1 MRENRKEEIMSE
13 KIEHTGRDE
22 ERRRLLLVA
31 VLLIVVQVIIVC
43 VAYPLVPAQM
53 PLHWNALGQVNGYGS
68 KLEALCFPPVMS
80 LFVLLLVRGLLA
92 LGPYPGQENKRV
104 ATQFTDYVITAVIV
118 LMLLIQLSIIA
129 ISLHVPID
137 IISII
142 SIAISLLLIGIGNY
156 MGKLRRNFY
165 AGIRTPWTIS
175 DDTVWERTHRLGGWL
190 FVAAGVIGL
199 ITAFIP
205 SAPIKLAGLLAPILL
220 AGVISVVYSYIE
232 YQKLHAKSF

>member
-1 MRENRKEEIMSE
+1 MSE

-22 ERRRLLLVA
+22 EHHRLLLVA
-31 VLLIVVQVIIVC
+31 ILLIVVQVIIIC
-43 VAYPLVPAQM
+43 VAYPFVPAQM
-53 PLHWNALGQVNGYGS
+53 PLSWNTLGQVSDYGP
-68 KLEALCFPPVMS
+68 KLEALCFPPAMS
-80 LFVLLLVRGLLA
+80 LFVLLLVRGLTA

-104 ATQFTDYVITAVIV
+104 AIQFTNYIITAVIV

-137 IISII
+137 IISVT
-142 SIAISLLLIGIGNY
+142 SIAISLILIGMGNY

-165 AGIRTPWTIS
+165 IGIKTPWTIS
-175 DDTVWERTHRLGGWL
+175 DDTIWERTHRLGGWL
-190 FVAAGVIGL
+190 VVAAGVIGL

-205 SAPIKLAGLLAPILL
+205 SAPIKLAGLLIPLLL
-220 AGVISVVYSYIE
+220 AVIITMVYSYIE